1 LIVRARRDE
10 NMAAMQELLK
20 EIKRLK
26 PIPAIVNQIIEII
39 DKPDSSM
46 KDIAK
51 IIKYDPALTANLLK
65 ICNSAYFGLK
75 KPAESVED
83 AVSLLGIDQITELV
97 LMKSGASVMT
107 EKLDGYGFAKGAMWK
122 YSVSSALIAKQIA
135 TRLSMESKNRIFT
148 ASLLKDIG
156 KTLLDKFVFESF
168 DKINALVL
176 NQNMSF
182 IEAEKKIIGVD
193 HSELGAMIAKIWK
206 FSPQMV
212 NIIRNHHIKDCSTYK
227 DKDIAVVY
235 LADCICMR
243 LGIGVGADEL
253 AFRFHK
259 EVMQELGI
267 NANEMP
273 EIIIE
278 FSENMQKV
286 EELLSII

>member
-1 LIVRARRDE
+1 
-10 NMAAMQELLK
+10 MAAMQELIK
-20 EIKRLK
+20 EIKKLK
-26 PIPAIVNQIIEII
+26 PIPAIVNQIIEIV

-46 KDIAK
+46 KDIAN
-51 IIKYDPALTANLLK
+51 IIKYDPAVTANLLK

-75 KPAESVED
+75 EPAESIED
-83 AVSLLGIDQITELV
+83 AVSLLGIDQIVELV
-97 LMKSGASVMT
+97 LMKSGANVMT
-107 EKLDGYGFAKGAMWK
+107 GKLDGYGFVEGAMWK

-135 TRLSMESKNRIFT
+135 NRLSMENKNTIFT

-156 KTLLDKFVFESF
+156 KTVLDKPVAQSFE
-168 DKINALVL
+168 KINALVL

-206 FSPQMV
+206 FSPKMV
-212 NIIRNHHIKDCSTYK
+212 TIIRNHHCLDASMYK

-235 LADCICMR
+235 FADCVCMM
-243 LGIGVGADEL
+243 LGIGVGADDL
-253 AFRFHK
+253 AYRFHK
-259 EVMQELGI
+259 EAMAEIGI
-267 NANEMP
+267 DANEMP

-286 EELLSII
+286 EELLNMI